1 MSVVEIKEKEFNEKI
16 KGKKVVVDCFA
27 TWCGPCRMLSPIV
40 DEVAKENSDTEFYK
54 LDIDDAEKISREYGI
69 MSIPTILVF
78 EEGKLKNTHVGF
90 MSKEDLEEFIK

>member
-40 DEVAKENSDTEFYK
+40 DEVAKENGDIEFYK
-54 LDIDDAEKISREYGI
+54 LDVDDAENISREYGI

-90 MSKEDLEEFIK
+90 MSKEDL